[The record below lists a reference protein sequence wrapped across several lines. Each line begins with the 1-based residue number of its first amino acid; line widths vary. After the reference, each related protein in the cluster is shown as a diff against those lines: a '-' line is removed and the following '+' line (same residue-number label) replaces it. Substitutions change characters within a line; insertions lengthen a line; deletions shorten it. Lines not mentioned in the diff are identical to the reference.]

1 MRTARRGF
9 TLLELTIVIA
19 VTAVMTA
26 GIVTLCAAV
35 KGLSERTQATQMSL
49 TDVSTVRREASRWLS
64 FFDTPEWE
72 ITVGNNDASDN
83 TPDGTEPS
91 DTVSTR
97 LVATKA
103 GDSKTFYKLRMTYA
117 DGKCTFVAEYP
128 DSDDGTSQ
136 NFTAEMSGTT
146 LLHFDE
152 VDTGGIEVPMN
163 NADDKESVIVEMPDG
178 AMLVKCTVGYFESDA
193 KGNLLRR
200 SAEFLLVARGRA
212 Q

>member
-83 TPDGTEPS
+83 TPDGTEPA

-152 VDTGGIEVPMN
+152 VVADNIEVPKY
-163 NADDKESVIVEMPDG
+163 NADDKENVTVEMPDG

>member
-128 DSDDGTSQ
+128 PIDGTSQ

-152 VDTGGIEVPMN
+152 VVAHNIEVPMN
-163 NADDKESVIVEMPDG
+163 NADGKETVNVVMHDG
-178 AMLVKCTVGYFESDA
+178 AMLIKCTVGYFESDA

>member
-72 ITVGNNDASDN
+72 ITVGDNDASDN
-83 TPDGTEPS
+83 TPDGTEPA

-97 LVATKA
+97 LVATKV
-103 GDSKTFYKLRMTYA
+103 GDPKTYKLRMTYA

-128 DSDDGTSQ
+128 PTDGTSQ
-136 NFTAEMSGTT
+136 NFTAEMSGTM
-146 LLHFDE
+146 LLHFDK
-152 VDTGGIEVPMN
+152 VVADNIEVPKYN
-163 NADDKESVIVEMPDG
+163 EDDKENVTVKMPVG

>member
-64 FFDTPEWE
+64 FFDTPEWK
-72 ITVGNNDASDN
+72 ITVGNNDAHDN
-83 TPDGTEPS
+83 TPDGTEPA

-103 GDSKTFYKLRMTYA
+103 GDSKTFYKLCMTYA

-128 DSDDGTSQ
+128 PIDGTSQ

-146 LLHFDE
+146 LLHFDK
-152 VDTGGIEVPMN
+152 VDTGDIEVPYD
-163 NADDKESVIVEMPDG
+163 ADGKETVKVVIPDG
-178 AMLVKCTVGYFESDA
+178 AMLIKCTVGYFESDA

>member
-97 LVATKA
+97 LVATKV
-103 GDSKTFYKLRMTYA
+103 GDPKTYKLRMTYA

-128 DSDDGTSQ
+128 PTDGTSQ

-152 VDTGGIEVPMN
+152 VYTSGIEVPYDG
-163 NADDKESVIVEMPDG
+163 DDKETVNVVMHDG
-178 AMLVKCTVGYFESDA
+178 AMLIKCTVGYFESDA

>member
-117 DGKCTFVAEYP
+117 DGKYTFVAEYP
-128 DSDDGTSQ
+128 PIDGTSQ

-146 LLHFDE
+146 LLHFDK

-163 NADDKESVIVEMPDG
+163 NADGKETVNVVMHNG
-178 AMLVKCTVGYFESDA
+178 AMLIKCTVGYFESDA

>member
-72 ITVGNNDASDN
+72 ITVGNDDASDN

-103 GDSKTFYKLRMTYA
+103 GDSETFYKLRMTYA

-152 VDTGGIEVPMN
+152 VDTGGIEVPKY
-163 NADDKESVIVEMPDG
+163 NADDKETVNVVMHDG
-178 AMLVKCTVGYFESDA
+178 AMLIKCTVGYFESDA